1 MASIKLKHSGGNGVI
16 IAAPTS
22 NPASDKTLTL
32 PSDVDGTV
40 VSKDSSNSLQNIA
53 GINGGQLGNRNLI
66 INGAMQVAQ
75 RGTSS
80 TSTGYQTVDRFTVL
94 SGGTDETPTQAQ
106 VDLTSSD
113 TPYSYGFRKALK
125 ITNGNQTGG
134 AGANDYIEILQKFE
148 GQDINTSGWDFTST
162 SSFITISFWIK
173 SSVAQTFYGG
183 FRITEASAN
192 KQYTFAINATTSWQK
207 ITKTISGAS
216 GLNPVNTNGV
226 GGWFDLIPFYGTG
239 LTGSMTLDQWNTVDT
254 SAYVPD
260 MTSTWYTTNDATL
273 EYTGLQMEV
282 GDTATDFEHR
292 SFGQELQLCKRYY
305 QQYVNIAAVGN
316 VPDNGS
322 RSYSHALM
330 FPVEMR
336 AAPTITISN
345 TGSSGG
351 QRVSDADNN
360 VYVSSL
366 LSTGVQPTGATISFY
381 LTGDLTN
388 YRGAYLTN
396 TASTDYQ
403 TTYKIDA
410 EL

>member
-53 GINGGQLGNRNLI
+53 GINGGQLGNRNLV

-80 TSTGYQTVDRFTVL
+80 TSSGYQTVDRFTVL

-134 AGANDYIEILQKFE
+134 AGANDYVEVLQKFE
-148 GQDINTSGWDFTST
+148 GQDINTSGWDFTSA

-173 SSVAQTFYGG
+173 SSVAQTFYGSM
-183 FRITEASAN
+183 RITEASAN
-192 KQYTFAINATTSWQK
+192 KQYVFAINATTSWQK
-207 ITKTISGAS
+207 ITKTIPGAS
-216 GLNPVNTNGV
+216 GLNPVNTNAL
-226 GGWFDLIPFYGTG
+226 GGWFDLIAFYGTG
-239 LTGSMTLDQWNTVDT
+239 ITGSMTLDQWHTVDT
-254 SAYVPD
+254 SAYIPD

-273 EYTGLQMEV
+273 EITGLQLEV
-282 GDTATDFEHR
+282 GSTATDFEHR
-292 SFGQELQLCKRYY
+292 SFGQELALCQRYFLKRIYTDNIGPY
-305 QQYVNIAAVGN
+305 FCQYVDTHRFAHDFFPCTMRTVPSITATFTRSSTAYKTSQDHAKFYTDLSYDSSTQANISSAE
-316 VPDNGS
+316 
-322 RSYSHALM
+322 YS
-330 FPVEMR
+330 
-336 AAPTITISN
+336 
-345 TGSSGG
+345 
-351 QRVSDADNN
+351 
-360 VYVSSL
+360 
-366 LSTGVQPTGATISFY
+366 
-381 LTGDLTN
+381 
-388 YRGAYLTN
+388 
-396 TASTDYQ
+396 
-403 TTYKIDA
+403 A